1 MKQCTMACCTGR
13 AHWRMICRTDCS
25 QGAPLSMRSC
35 LHGWN
40 SMRLLPALHVLG
52 WRCSHVTPLRPI
64 VRVLLG
70 CSLAERL
77 RRPDWNGGWPHLP
90 AEHSF
95 SDVKLRG
102 SNSQP

>member
-1 MKQCTMACCTGR
+1 M
-13 AHWRMICRTDCS
+13 W
-25 QGAPLSMRSC
+25 SC
-35 LHGWN
+35 LQSWN

-77 RRPDWNGGWPHLP
+77 RRPNWNGRWPHLP
-90 AEHSF
+90 AEDSIADVRLQRSSSHSTKWLNPLCCMP
-95 SDVKLRG
+95 VW
-102 SNSQP
+102 